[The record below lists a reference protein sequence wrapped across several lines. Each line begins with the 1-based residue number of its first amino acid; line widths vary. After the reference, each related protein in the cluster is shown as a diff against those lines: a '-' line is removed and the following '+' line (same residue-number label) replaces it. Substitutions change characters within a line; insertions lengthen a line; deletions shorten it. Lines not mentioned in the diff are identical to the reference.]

1 MPRQPRQPPRPNKI
15 PISDLRTEDE
25 CDAYIKA
32 EAIYLRKHSRERYH
46 EGHAVNASTS
56 YICSNVILA
65 VLKRK
70 AQISADNRAAEIAAS
85 DPNDEPAT
93 TVFVGQD
100 GTVGISK

>member
-1 MPRQPRQPPRPNKI
+1 MPRQQPRPSQI
-15 PISDLRTEDE
+15 PIAELRTEDE

-32 EAIYLRKHSRERYH
+32 VALALRKHSAERRGRPVSPITANMSAGFILSALRRK
-46 EGHAVNASTS
+46 EQIRLANVNA
-56 YICSNVILA
+56 
-65 VLKRK
+65 
-70 AQISADNRAAEIAAS
+70 RAAEIAAS